1 MAWNGAGLV
10 SDFSAELGDTSDTFK
25 ARVLGWINDGFIDIG
40 TSHNWP
46 FMRERGQSVLAANQ
60 DTHNIVPSA
69 PSAPSVAIST
79 GGSLTDTSVYKVLV
93 TFYESVSGVESIRG
107 TESASVTASVSDLA
121 ISLTSIPVSSFPLV
135 TSRKIYLSKDG
146 GSFFYHSEVADNT
159 TTTASI
165 STDTTS
171 TQLPPDDSYIY
182 VIDGDLYLENNR
194 VLKNMSLQG
203 LRFETNAQLNST
215 GTPSVWASVNQE
227 QIITYPKPMSATTVT
242 FYYFKMPGYVF
253 DSSNSKLPMPQFM
266 YECIHDYVIWRGFQ
280 YRDRNGQESKRA
292 NYDNNLR
299 TQISRKGSDKKG
311 SGRVRSV
318 TADSDGYQV

>member
-10 SDFSAELGDTSDTFK
+10 SDFSSELGDTSDTFK
-25 ARVLGWINDGFIDIG
+25 ARVLGWINDGLVDIA
-40 TSHNWP
+40 TSHKWP
-46 FMRERGQSVLAANQ
+46 FMRERGQSVLTASQ

-69 PSAPSVAIST
+69 PTTPSGAIST
-79 GGSLTDTSVYKVLV
+79 GGSLTADSVYKVLI
-93 TFYESVSGVESIRG
+93 TFYESVAGVESIRG
-107 TESASVTASVSDLA
+107 VESASITPTGTDLT
-121 ISLTSIPVSSFPLV
+121 IDLTSIPVSTFPLV
-135 TSRKIYLSKDG
+135 TSRRIYLSKDG
-146 GSFFYHSEVADNT
+146 ASFFYSGEIADNT
-159 TTTASI
+159 TTTVSI
-165 STDTTS
+165 TTNTTS
-171 TQLPPDDSYIY
+171 TVLPPDDSYVY

-194 VLKNMSLQG
+194 FLRNQSLQG
-203 LRFETNAQLNST
+203 LRFETNAQINTS

-227 QIITYPKPMSATTVT
+227 QVVVYPKPSSNTTVT
-242 FYYFKMPGYVF
+242 FYYFKNPPYVA
-253 DSSNSKLPMPQFM
+253 DSSDSKIPMPKFM

-318 TADSDGYQV
+318 TADSDGYPA

>member
-25 ARVLGWINDGFIDIG
+25 ARVLGWINDGLLDIA
-40 TSHNWP
+40 TSHKWP
-46 FMRERGQSVLAANQ
+46 FMRERGQSILGAGL

-69 PSAPSVAIST
+69 PTAPVGAIST
-79 GGSLTDTSVYKVLV
+79 GGSLTANSVYKVLI

-107 TESASVTASVSDLA
+107 VESAVITPTGTDSTID
-121 ISLTSIPVSSFPLV
+121 LTSIPVSTFPLV
-135 TSRKIYLSKDG
+135 TARRIYLSKDG
-146 GSFFYHSEVADNT
+146 ASFFYYSEIANNT
-159 TTTASI
+159 ATTASI
-165 STDTTS
+165 TANTTS

-194 VLKNMSLQG
+194 FLRNQSLQG
-203 LRFETNAQLNST
+203 LRFETNAQVNTS
-215 GTPSVWASVNQE
+215 GTPSVWATVNQE
-227 QIITYPKPMSATTVT
+227 QVVVYPKPSSNTTVT
-242 FYYFKMPGYVF
+242 FYYFKNPAYVF
-253 DSSNSKLPMPQFM
+253 DSVTSRIPMPQFM

-318 TADSDGYQV
+318 TPDSDGYPA